1 MKRTFVT
8 YDGDPRRPTETEHR
22 IDGMDPWQVG
32 EKREFTDALA
42 AEFDGTSGADFALA
56 FCHAENANLTAP
68 IFTLTE
74 TGDDET
80 SDDETSDDAPTPT
93 TDTSTT
99 PPAAPSQPAAGV

>member
-74 TGDDET
+74 TGDD
-80 SDDETSDDAPTPT
+80 APTPT